1 MLMSRL
7 PARPTARTNAGVA
20 KRRPNQADGKRWKKM
35 DKQTRAEQLRL
46 FKEQAARYSNE
57 SELPFSV
64 PPRSEAVDQVGRN
77 LEPGQGFPRPR
88 G

>member
-1 MLMSRL
+1 
-7 PARPTARTNAGVA
+7 
-20 KRRPNQADGKRWKKM
+20 M

-64 PPRSEAVDQVGRN
+64 PPRSEAVDPVRRN
-77 LEPGQGFPRPR
+77 LEPGRGFPRSDGDLPVPR
-88 G
+88 